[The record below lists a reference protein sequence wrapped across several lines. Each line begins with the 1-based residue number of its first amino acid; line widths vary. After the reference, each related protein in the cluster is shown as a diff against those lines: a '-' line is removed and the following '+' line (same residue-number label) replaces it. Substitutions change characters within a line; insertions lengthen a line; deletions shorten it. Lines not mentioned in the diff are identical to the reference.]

1 MTNILLVSTVDEPER
16 VVRDEIDESDTV
28 KVVVPVVKQGILDW
42 LANDQRA
49 FAAAAEVAERAGDA
63 VPGETVETAAGEA
76 DVELAI
82 RDALATFPADQIIV
96 VVRPEEE
103 AGLVEALATDDV
115 PTRAVDG
122 IPVRTLVAHDPR

>member
-1 MTNILLVSTVDEPER
+1 MNILLVSTVDEPER
-16 VVRDEIDESDTV
+16 VVRDEIDDSDTV
-28 KVVVPVVKQGILDW
+28 KVVVPVVRQGILDW

-49 FAAAAEVAERAGDA
+49 FAAATEVAERAGDE
-63 VPGETVETAAGEA
+63 VPGETVATAPGEA

-115 PTRAVDG
+115 PTRSVDG